1 MVFGS
6 GDRKFPTSGLSAR
19 LLVLTIFF
27 VMLTEIFI
35 YAPSIGRYRMV
46 YMEERIAA
54 AHLASLAMDAPP
66 DRVISNR
73 LLGELLN
80 HARSYGI
87 VLRRPASKAMM
98 LSRDMP
104 PSIAATYDLRDHR
117 FFPLIWKALL
127 VLNRDGS
134 RFVRV
139 VAPSPR
145 NPEILVE
152 TIIDEAPLRAEMW
165 DYSARILMLSI
176 LISLVTASLVFL
188 SLRWLFVRPMLDIT
202 QSMVRFRDDPE
213 DGGRVIRPSTRS
225 DEIGRAE
232 RELHS
237 LQTGL
242 RNSLQQRAHLAALGS
257 AVTRINHDLRNIL
270 ATAQIASDRLGAI
283 ENDEIKRIAP
293 GLTAAIDRAVE
304 LCSQTLQY
312 AHDGTPEPE
321 YGNFSIAALIDEVSK
336 EMIGAWGG
344 AESRAENQGFVC
356 ENQLDGAL
364 MIEADRSQLFRV
376 LSNLILNAVNAG
388 AGRVTITGARDGN
401 TITMDVA
408 DDGPGIPAQI
418 RERLFQPFSASGRA
432 GGTGLG
438 LAIARDLMR
447 GHGGDIV
454 LAATEDTGAVFHLT
468 LPADR
473 RRGGR
478 AGTEWNEIG

>member
-1 MVFGS
+1 MVFES
-6 GDRKFPTSGLSAR
+6 GGRKLLTSGLSAR

-54 AHLASLAMDAPP
+54 AHLASLAMEAPP
-66 DRVISNR
+66 ERVVSDR
-73 LLGELLN
+73 LLSELLA
-80 HARSYGI
+80 HARSHGI

-104 PSIAATYDLRDHR
+104 LSIAATYDLRDHR

-127 VLNRDGS
+127 VLSRDGS

-270 ATAQIASDRLGAI
+270 ATAQIVSDRLGAI

-304 LCSQTLQY
+304 LCGQTLQY

-321 YGNFSIAALIDEVSK
+321 YGNFSIAALIDEVAT
-336 EMIGAWGG
+336 EMIGARGG
-344 AESRAENQGFVC
+344 TENGQFVC

-388 AGRVTITGARDGN
+388 ASRVTITGARDGN

-454 LAATEDTGAVFHLT
+454 LAATENTGAVFHLT

-473 RRGGR
+473 QRARGPGL
-478 AGTEWNEIG
+478 GPD